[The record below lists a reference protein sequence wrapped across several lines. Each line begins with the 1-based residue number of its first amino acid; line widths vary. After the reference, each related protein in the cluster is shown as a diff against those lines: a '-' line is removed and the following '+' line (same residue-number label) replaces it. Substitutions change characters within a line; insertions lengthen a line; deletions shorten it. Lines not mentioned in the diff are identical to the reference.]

1 LVLKQV
7 KINKGTPPGKNSVG
21 RDHCFFMEL
30 ALTEAGKALYADEV
44 PVGAVL
50 VDKNGTILASG
61 YNQPISRHDP
71 TAHAEISAL
80 RDAGLKTGNYR
91 FPDTTLYV
99 TVEPCIMCMG
109 AIIHS
114 RVAHVIFGTPDPKW
128 GAAGSLYDFSAD
140 MRLNHQVRITGG
152 VLQEQC
158 RDLIVDFFKK
168 KRL

>member
-1 LVLKQV
+1 MILKQV
-7 KINKGTPPGKNSVG
+7 GIKKEIPPGKNIAG
-21 RDHCFFMEL
+21 RDHCFFMERAL
-30 ALTEAGKALYADEV
+30 AEAGKARSAEEV

-50 VDKNGTILASG
+50 VDKNGNILASG
-61 YNQPISRHDP
+61 HNQPISRHDP

-91 FPDTTLYV
+91 FPGTSLYV

-114 RVAHVIFGTPDPKW
+114 RVAHVVFGTPDPKW